1 LVVLVGETLRDE
13 LLDATG
19 DQAKLPPE
27 TLVVA
32 VKVADCPAQIVWLL
46 TETVGSGFT
55 VMVTATGAE
64 GHPEP
69 PTTGVTIS
77 CPFAAG
83 EAPPPTIEE
92 ALVAPLTK

>member
-1 LVVLVGETLRDE
+1 MVAAPKTVRDE
-13 LLDATG
+13 LLDVAG
-19 DQAKLPPE
+19 DQVKLPPE

-32 VKVADCPAQIVWLL
+32 VNVADCPAQIVWLL
-46 TETVGSGFT
+46 TETVGRGLT

>member
-1 LVVLVGETLRDE
+1 VTVTEEPVKLPGV
-13 LLDATG
+13 
-19 DQAKLPPE
+19 QAKLPPE

-64 GHPEP
+64 GHPVP
-69 PTTGVTIS
+69 PTTGVTIT
-77 CPFAAG
+77 CPF
-83 EAPPPTIEE
+83 EA
-92 ALVAPLTK
+92 